1 MTRFVDR
8 QRELIELDTLLER
21 WGSHFLVVYGRR
33 RVGKTTLLLRWVQ
46 QSGRPYIY
54 WVARRETADASRQG
68 LARAL
73 WRWAYPVAE
82 GPEPPRFDSW
92 SLLFE
97 QMARM
102 LSEQPLIL
110 IWDEFT

>member
-1 MTRFVDR
+1 M
-8 QRELIELDTLLER
+8 
-21 WGSHFLVVYGRR
+21 
-33 RVGKTTLLLRWVQ
+33 
-46 QSGRPYIY
+46 
-54 WVARRETADASRQG
+54 ARRETAEASRQG

-73 WRWAYPVAE
+73 WRWAYPEAE

-102 LSEQPLIL
+102 LSDQPLIL
-110 IWDEFT
+110 IWDEFTYAVESDPSLPSYLQAARSLLCQSSLKPCIVT